1 MIRSSGRWLDARLHL
16 AKFAR
21 TAMGHVFPDHW
32 SFLLGEIALY
42 SFIILIATG
51 VYLAMF
57 FHASS
62 ADVVYH
68 GSYHALDG
76 LKMSSAYVSALDI
89 SLEVPA
95 GLLIRQMHHWAA
107 LIFIVAILAH
117 ASRIFFT
124 GAYRKPRE
132 INWMIGLTL
141 LILAIVN
148 GFLGYSLLDD
158 LLSGIG
164 LRIGYSIALS
174 VPLIGPWLAYV
185 GLGGNVPSPSI
196 IPRLYSLHIFVV
208 PALITALLALHLG
221 ILWRQ
226 THTNYPGP
234 RRTDRTIVGTRMYP
248 AYAFKSIALFF
259 LVAAVVAMLGGLV
272 QVDPIWT
279 YGPYNPIAVIPGAQ
293 PDWYLGWIEGAMR
306 LFPGINLHFGHWVI
320 VPEVFFPAVLMP
332 GLLFLLLYAYPF
344 LENVFRPSR
353 KTHNVLVLPWQRP
366 FNSAVGS
373 AILMF
378 LLVLLVAGAD
388 DVIAVATDT
397 SVVTIRFLL
406 RILVFAAPAATAAV
420 VYLLCIWTGKRR
432 SALGQAAPE
441 PAPSKAGDAAAI

>member
-1 MIRSSGRWLDARLHL
+1 MIRSAGRWLNARVNV

-42 SFIILIATG
+42 SFVLLILTG

-62 ADVVYH
+62 ADVVYN
-68 GSYHALDG
+68 GPYHALDG
-76 LKMSSAYVSALDI
+76 LKVSSAYASALDI
-89 SLEVPA
+89 SFNVPA

-107 LIFIVAILAH
+107 LIFLVAILAH

-124 GAYRKPRE
+124 AAYRRPRE

-164 LRIGYSIALS
+164 LRIGYAIALS
-174 VPLIGPWLAYV
+174 VPVIGPWLAYV
-185 GLGGNVPSPSI
+185 ALGGNVPSPSI
-196 IPRLYSLHIFVV
+196 IPRLYALHIFVV

-234 RRTDRTIVGTRMYP
+234 HRVDKKIVGTRMYP

-272 QVDPIWT
+272 QIDPIWT

-306 LFPGINLHFGHWVI
+306 LFPGINLHFGHWLI
-320 VPEVFFPAVLMP
+320 VPEVFFPAALMP

-344 LENVFRPSR
+344 LENFFQPSR
-353 KTHNVLVLPWQRP
+353 KMHNVLLLPWQQP
-366 FNSAVGS
+366 FNTAFGS

-378 LLVLLVAGAD
+378 LLVLLFAGGD
-388 DVIAVATDT
+388 DVIAVATGT
-397 SVVTIRFLL
+397 SVVTIRILL
-406 RILVFAAPAATAAV
+406 RILVFAAPAVTAAL
-420 VYLLCIWTGKRR
+420 VYLICIWIKKRH
-432 SALGQAAPE
+432 
-441 PAPSKAGDAAAI
+441 AAIALPPLEHEPTETGRAAEI